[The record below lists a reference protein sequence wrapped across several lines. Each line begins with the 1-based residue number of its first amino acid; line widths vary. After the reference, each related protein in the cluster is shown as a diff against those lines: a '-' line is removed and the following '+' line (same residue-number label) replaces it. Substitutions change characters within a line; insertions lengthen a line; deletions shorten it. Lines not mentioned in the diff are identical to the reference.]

1 MIDPGLYRLKH
12 VDYSQRGDVVS
23 IIVDG
28 IVKPQTVIFSGV
40 DYIGER
46 YYFTE
51 EGLRYISDSRHKR
64 IEQDFILKHLS
75 KIPTVLK
82 SPLIVARH
90 HKISNNYLFLK
101 DAQLPGPSR
110 KKILLL
116 VVLKKSNINVV
127 WNYLWQEEN
136 KVPKDSEV
144 IFRSRSA
151 KRYLR

>member
-1 MIDPGLYRLKH
+1 VIDYSLYRLNH

-40 DYIGER
+40 GYFGER
-46 YYFTE
+46 YYFIE
-51 EGLRYISDSRHKR
+51 EGLRYIADSRHKR
-64 IEQDFILKHLS
+64 IDQSFLLEHLD
-75 KIPTVLK
+75 KIPVVLK

-90 HKISNNYLFLK
+90 PNISSNYLFLK
-101 DAQLPGPSR
+101 DLIFPESAR
-110 KKILLL
+110 KKILLS

-127 WNYLWQEEN
+127 WNYLRQEGK
-136 KVPKDSEV
+136 KVPEGAEV
-144 IFRSRSA
+144 IFRSHGA